1 MLLKQLSV
9 NAHKKLVRIYSI
21 LPVERL
27 LAIREEKLSD
37 LPNLTKLQQEK
48 ERKYIKALNEV
59 ISFKQ
64 KQAA

>member
-9 NAHKKLVRIYSI
+9 NAHRKLVRIYSI

-59 ISFKQ
+59 IRFKQ

>member
-9 NAHKKLVRIYSI
+9 NALKKLVRIYSI

-59 ISFKQ
+59 IRFKQ
-64 KQAA
+64 KQVA